1 MQELEQ
7 KIASISQELALFQ
20 MNELQRDNELE
31 KRLKEI
37 EKLIAEFQ
45 QAHTSLERL
54 GTLEDRVKTLE
65 EARLRQIS
73 LNSTFA
79 IKEIKENKPDKKLWD
94 WLIK

>member
-20 MNELQRDNELE
+20 MRELERDNELE
-31 KRLKEI
+31 KRIKEL

-54 GTLEDRVKTLE
+54 GTLEDRVKILE

-73 LNSTFA
+73 LNSTFV
-79 IKEIKENKPDKKLWD
+79 IKEIKENKSDKKLWS